1 MALINEQLKVTDVA
15 KIVIFIV
22 SLAGT
27 WYSLKYEVESIR
39 EDMVHI
45 QEDIKTNNLTLIQ
58 YQVKAL
64 EQQVKESMDK
74 LNKLDKE
81 FHAYEKKESKKNR

>member
-1 MALINEQLKVTDVA
+1 MALTNEQLKITDVA

-22 SLAGT
+22 TIAGT

-39 EDMVHI
+39 EDMIHI

-64 EQQVKESMDK
+64 ENQVKSNLDK
-74 LNKLDKE
+74 LNSLDKE
-81 FHAYEKKESKKNR
+81 FHAYEKKTKKH